1 MRLMALSDQ
10 HILITGAAKR
20 IGREI
25 ALHLAKKG
33 ANLALHFNHSKTEA
47 EELRKEISNLGV
59 NCSLI
64 QSDLSSVSNALTIIK
79 EAEKWAP
86 LSALINN
93 ASLFGSEDFS
103 TTTPQDWQRHLN
115 INLSAPFFLSQQLIE
130 SAKQAKRQVRIINM
144 LDWRALRPAG
154 DHFAYTISKAGLASL
169 TKALA
174 SAAAPHAI
182 VNGIA
187 LGAILPPK
195 TGETPKDIL
204 KSIPRDRW
212 GRVEEVAQTVEF
224 LLTGSD
230 YITGEIIHLDG
241 GRHLV

>member
-1 MRLMALSDQ
+1 MALNDQ

-25 ALHLAKKG
+25 AVHLAKKG
-33 ANLALHFNHSKTEA
+33 SNLALHFNHSQSEA
-47 EELRKEISNLGV
+47 EELGKEISNLGV

-64 QSDLSSVSNALTIIK
+64 QGDLSTISNALTIIK

-93 ASLFGSEDFS
+93 ASLFGSENFLS
-103 TTTPQDWQRHLN
+103 TTPQDWQKHID
-115 INLSAPFFLSQQLIE
+115 INLTAPFFLSQQIIE
-130 SAKQAKRQVRIINM
+130 SAKQAKHQVRIINM

-154 DHFAYTISKAGLASL
+154 DHFAYTISKAALASL

-174 SAAAPHAI
+174 SAAAPHAV

-195 TGETPKDIL
+195 SGQTPKDIL
-204 KSIPRDRW
+204 ESIPLERW

-224 LLTGSD
+224 LLTGSN